1 MIATWRG
8 KILLAFLYSFFFKDT
23 QVSKLMTTRH
33 GFLFRFLLG
42 TLAITTILCASGCLF
57 SKHSVNTDIQ
67 RRGYGVDPLQS
78 PIDLSVTDAIMAPG
92 LEHAYDLQMVT
103 QKAYAAF
110 TTGRFASVKMNNP
123 DADYEVKLV
132 ITSVDA
138 LGTTIHL
145 RVSIINMDNNVIV
158 YENTITGLM
167 NFTEKQS
174 MDCIASYLQDN
185 ANMSVIRASINS
197 SMPGNTTVAETPR
210 RPPHSET
217 TVALPSL
224 DEVQNTKITLSA
236 SDKKRFAL
244 VIGNGSYANSPL
256 LNPTHDADAMART
269 LGKLGFTV
277 IHKNNSSL
285 RQMEKAMN
293 RFYASLDKHS
303 IGLFY
308 YAGHGIQL
316 EGENYLVPIDAMIL
330 SESDIRY
337 ECMNAGKILGKME
350 DAGNAMNII
359 ILDACRNNPFVRG
372 ARSSTRGLARID
384 APTGS
389 ILAYATAP
397 GDVAAD
403 GSDQNGLYTKY
414 LLRHIVTPGLD
425 INSVFI
431 KTRND
436 VIQESHGK
444 QVPWESS
451 SLTGLF
457 YFAGE
462 ETKTN

>member
-1 MIATWRG
+1 MAM
-8 KILLAFLYSFFFKDT
+8 
-23 QVSKLMTTRH
+23 V
-33 GFLFRFLLG
+33 
-42 TLAITTILCASGCLF
+42 LCTSGCLF
-57 SKHSVNTDIQ
+57 SKHSVNTDMQI
-67 RRGYGVDPLQS
+67 RGYGSDPMQS
-78 PIDLSVTDAIMAPG
+78 PIDLSVADAVMAPG
-92 LEHAYDLQMVT
+92 LEHVYNLQMVT
-103 QKAYAAF
+103 QKTYAAF

-123 DADYEVKLV
+123 AADYEARLV
-132 ITSVDA
+132 ITSVDG

-145 RVSIINMDNNVIV
+145 KVSIVNLSTNRIV

-174 MDCIASYLQDN
+174 MDCVASYLQDN
-185 ANMSVIRASINS
+185 ANMGVIRASINAD
-197 SMPGNTTVAETPR
+197 MPGNAYAAAAPQSPRPAEVTL
-210 RPPHSET
+210 
-217 TVALPSL
+217 ALPPL
-224 DEVQNTKITLSA
+224 DEVRQSETMPDA
-236 SDKKRFAL
+236 SDRKRFAL
-244 VIGNGSYANSPL
+244 VIGNGAYANSPL
-256 LNPTHDADAMART
+256 LNPTHDADAMAQT
-269 LGKLGFTV
+269 LGRLGFTV
-277 IHKNNSSL
+277 IHKNNVGL
-285 RQMEKAMN
+285 RQMEQAMT
-293 RFYASLDKHS
+293 RLYSLLDKKS

-316 EGENYLVPIDAMIL
+316 EGGNYLVPTDAMIA
-330 SESDIRY
+330 STSDIRY

-359 ILDACRNNPFVRG
+359 ILDACRNNPF
-372 ARSSTRGLARID
+372 ARRSRSAQRGLARID

-403 GSDQNGLYTKY
+403 GSGQNGVYTKY
-414 LLRHIVTPGLD
+414 LLRHMVTPGLD

-436 VIQESHGK
+436 VIRESKGK

-457 YFAGE
+457 YFAGDKA
-462 ETKTN
+462 KTD